1 MPRTLEPAPVVEE
14 SHSQVVKAQLQ
25 LREMILAGELVAGE
39 RIAELNIVHKL
50 GISRTPI
57 REALMRL
64 EQEGMLES
72 ITGGRGYKVRVF
84 SEADVSD
91 AIELRGTLE
100 GLAARMAAERGVD
113 EWLMSKALRCLDA
126 IDRVLDATGWGDE
139 AFSRYV
145 ALNSEFHDV
154 LLEMSGSTF
163 MQRELERVKRLP
175 FASPSG
181 FVVARSESPRAHRS
195 LILAQE
201 HHRQVLDAIEHREG
215 ARAEA
220 LMKEH
225 SRIARSNLRE
235 ALQSPESTSVLG
247 AKLIQASR

>member
-1 MPRTLEPAPVVEE
+1 MFTTIATVEIAEE
-14 SHSQVVKAQLQ
+14 SHSQVVKVQLQ
-25 LREMILAGELVAGE
+25 LREMILGGELAAGE
-39 RIAELNIVHKL
+39 RIAEMSIVQRL

-57 REALMRL
+57 RSALMRL
-64 EQEGMLES
+64 EQEGMLEAMA
-72 ITGGRGYKVRVF
+72 GGRGYRVRVF

-100 GLAARMAAERGVD
+100 GLAARLAAERGVSNLLL
-113 EWLMSKALRCLDA
+113 ERAGRCLEA
-126 IDRVLDATGWGDE
+126 IDRVLDRAEWGDE

-154 LLEMSGSTF
+154 LLEMSGSSF

-181 FVVARSESPRAHRS
+181 FVVARSESTRAHHS
-195 LILAQE
+195 LLLAQE
-201 HHRQVLDAIEHREG
+201 QHRQVLEAIAQREG

-225 SRIARSNLRE
+225 SRIARRNLRE
-235 ALQSPESTSVLG
+235 AMQTPGMNGVPG
-247 AKLIQASR
+247 AQLIRANP

>member
-1 MPRTLEPAPVVEE
+1 MPRTLEPAPAVEE

-154 LLEMSGSTF
+154 LLEMSCSTF

-247 AKLIQASR
+247 VKLIQASR

>member
-1 MPRTLEPAPVVEE
+1 MSTTIASVEIAEE
-14 SHSQVVKAQLQ
+14 SHSQVVKVQLQ
-25 LREMILAGELVAGE
+25 LREMILGGELAAGE
-39 RIAELNIVHKL
+39 RIAEMSIVQRL

-57 REALMRL
+57 RSALMRL
-64 EQEGMLES
+64 EQEGMLEAMA
-72 ITGGRGYKVRVF
+72 GGRGYRVRVF

-100 GLAARMAAERGVD
+100 GLAARLAAERGVSSLLL
-113 EWLMSKALRCLDA
+113 ERAGRCLEA
-126 IDRVLDATGWGDE
+126 IDRVLDRADWGDE

-154 LLEMSGSTF
+154 LLEMSGSSF

-181 FVVARSESPRAHRS
+181 FVVARPESTRAHHS
-195 LILAQE
+195 LLLAQE
-201 HHRQVLDAIEHREG
+201 QHRQVLEAIAQREG

-225 SRIARSNLRE
+225 SRIARRNLRE
-235 ALQSPESTSVLG
+235 AMQTPGMNGVPG
-247 AKLIQASR
+247 AQLIRANS

>member
-1 MPRTLEPAPVVEE
+1 MPRTLEPAPAVEE

-100 GLAARMAAERGVD
+100 GLAARMSAERGVD

-126 IDRVLDATGWGDE
+126 IDRVLDAAGWGDE

-154 LLEMSGSTF
+154 LLEMSGSSF

-181 FVVARSESPRAHRS
+181 FVVTRSESPRAHRS

-247 AKLIQASR
+247 VKLIQASR

>member
-1 MPRTLEPAPVVEE
+1 MHSTITAASKEN
-14 SHSQVVKAQLQ
+14 HSQVVKVQLQ
-25 LREMILAGELVAGE
+25 LREMILAGELAAGE
-39 RIAELNIVHKL
+39 RIAELAIVERL

-57 REALMRL
+57 RTALMRL
-64 EQEGMLES
+64 EQEGMLEAVA
-72 ITGGRGYKVRVF
+72 GGRGYQVRVF

-100 GLAARMAAERGVD
+100 GLAARLAAERGAD
-113 EWLMSKALRCLDA
+113 ATLMARAMRCLDA
-126 IDRVLDATGWGDE
+126 IDRVLLTGDWSDE

-145 ALNSEFHDV
+145 VLNSEFHDT
-154 LLEMSGSTF
+154 LMEMSGSAV

-181 FVVARSESPRAHRS
+181 FVMASTESPRAHHS
-195 LILAQE
+195 LLLAQE
-201 HHRQVLDAIEHREG
+201 QHRQVLEAIEHREG

-225 SRIARSNLRE
+225 SRIARRNLRE
-235 ALQSPESTSVLG
+235 AMQFPETTGIPG
-247 AKLIQASR
+247 AQLIRAGR

>member
-1 MPRTLEPAPVVEE
+1 MTQAIAPVPAAQE
-14 SHSQVVKAQLQ
+14 SHSQVVKVQLQ
-25 LREMILAGELVAGE
+25 LRERILAGELAAGE
-39 RIAELNIVHKL
+39 RIAELAIVQRL

-64 EQEGMLES
+64 EQEGMLEAVA
-72 ITGGRGYKVRVF
+72 GGRGYRVRVF

-113 EWLMSKALRCLDA
+113 ERLMAQALRCLDA
-126 IDRVLDATGWGDE
+126 IDRVLDAPGWGDQ

-145 ALNSEFHDV
+145 ALNSEFHDQ
-154 LLEMSGSTF
+154 LLAMSGSAF

-181 FVVARSESPRAHRS
+181 FVIVRSDSPRAHHS

-201 HHRQVLDAIEHREG
+201 QHRQVLEAIEQREG

-225 SRIARSNLRE
+225 SRIARRNLRE
-235 ALQSPESTSVLG
+235 AMRAPEAAGVPG
-247 AKLIQASR
+247 AQLIRAGR

>member
-1 MPRTLEPAPVVEE
+1 MPRALAPAPAPEE
-14 SHSQVVKAQLQ
+14 NHSQVVKAQLQ
-25 LREMILAGELVAGE
+25 LREMILAGEMAAGE
-39 RIAELNIVHKL
+39 RISELVLAERL

-57 REALMRL
+57 RAALMRL
-64 EQEGMLES
+64 EQEGMLEA
-72 ITGGRGYKVRVF
+72 TAGGRGYRVRVL

-100 GLAARMAAERGVD
+100 GLAARMAAERGA
-113 EWLMSKALRCLDA
+113 EAPLLARAERCLDA
-126 IDRVLDATGWGDE
+126 IDRVLDAAGWGDE

-145 ALNSEFHDV
+145 ALNSEFHDI
-154 LLEMSGSTF
+154 LLDMSGSSF

-181 FVVARSESPRAHRS
+181 FVVARAESPRAHRS
-195 LILAQE
+195 LLLAQE
-201 HHRQVLDAIEHREG
+201 QHRAVLEAIEHREG

-225 SRIARSNLRE
+225 SRIARRNLRE
-235 ALQSPESTSVLG
+235 AMRSPETAGVPG
-247 AKLIQASR
+247 AQLIRAGR

>member
-1 MPRTLEPAPVVEE
+1 MPRTSEATSAVEE
-14 SHSQVVKAQLQ
+14 SHSQVVKVQLQ
-25 LREMILAGELVAGE
+25 LREMILAGELAAGE
-39 RIAELNIVHKL
+39 RIAEQSVVQRL

-72 ITGGRGYKVRVF
+72 TAGGRGYKVRVF

-113 EWLMSKALRCLDA
+113 AALLGKAHRCLDE
-126 IDRVLDATGWGDE
+126 IDRVLDAPGWGDE

-145 ALNSEFHDV
+145 ALNSEFHD
-154 LLEMSGSTF
+154 LLIDMSGSGF

-181 FVVARSESPRAHRS
+181 FVVARSESPHAHRS

-201 HHRQVLDAIEHREG
+201 HHRQVLDAMEHREG

-235 ALQSPESTSVLG
+235 ALQFPESTGVPG
-247 AKLIQASR
+247 AQLIQASR

>member
-1 MPRTLEPAPVVEE
+1 MPRTLEPAPAVEE

-57 REALMRL
+57 L

-154 LLEMSGSTF
+154 LLEMSCSTF

-247 AKLIQASR
+247 VKLIQASR